1 MKTKWRLIV
10 HGALQPSWNMAVDSA
25 LLHCTVEQPVLRLYR
40 WQKPAI
46 TIGYFQDIE
55 KEVNSELCRN
65 DDVSIIR
72 RITGGGAVF
81 HHEEITY
88 SIVHPLQGPFA
99 KGIMDSY
106 ALLARPFVTAL
117 NAMGVTAQYSPI
129 NDIVVA
135 GKKISGSAQTRK
147 EGKLLQHGTILV
159 ATDTE
164 KMFSYLTIDP
174 KKVKQEGKPVITLS
188 EIVKDL
194 TKERIYEQLIQAIIN
209 SFKEIF
215 DIEFEE
221 ADITQQEKSV
231 AFDFEQKYFSN
242 EQWNC
247 RRLSP

>member
-1 MKTKWRLIV
+1 
-10 HGALQPSWNMAVDSA
+10 
-25 LLHCTVEQPVLRLYR
+25 
-40 WQKPAI
+40 
-46 TIGYFQDIE
+46 
-55 KEVNSELCRN
+55 
-65 DDVSIIR
+65 
-72 RITGGGAVF
+72 
-81 HHEEITY
+81 
-88 SIVHPLQGPFA
+88 
-99 KGIMDSY
+99 
-106 ALLARPFVTAL
+106 
-117 NAMGVTAQYSPI
+117 MGVTAQYSPI
-129 NDIVVA
+129 NDIIVA

>member
-1 MKTKWRLIV
+1 MKAKWRLIV
-10 HGALQPSWNMAVDSA
+10 HGALRPSWNMAVDSA

-40 WQKPAI
+40 WEMPAI

-55 KEVNSELCRN
+55 KEVNIELCRN
-65 DDVSIIR
+65 DEIGIIR
-72 RITGGGAVF
+72 RVTGGGAVF

-88 SIVHPLQGPFA
+88 SIVHPLQGPFG
-99 KGIMDSY
+99 KSILDSY
-106 ALLARPFVTAL
+106 ALIATPLVKAL
-117 NAMGVTAQYSPI
+117 KMMGVKAEYSPI
-129 NDIVVA
+129 NDIVVE

-164 KMFSYLTIDP
+164 KMFYYLTIDP
-174 KKVKQEGKPVITLS
+174 KKLKQTGKPVVTLS
-188 EIVKDL
+188 EIIKDVSI
-194 TKERIYEQLIQAIIN
+194 EHIYQQLIQAIII

-215 DIEFEE
+215 NIEFEE
-221 ADITQQEKSV
+221 SDITPQEKDV
-231 AFDFEQKYFSN
+231 AFDLERKYFSN

>member
-55 KEVNSELCRN
+55 KEVNIELCRN
-65 DDVSIIR
+65 DDVCVIR
-72 RITGGGAVF
+72 RVTGGGAVF

-88 SIVHPLQGPFA
+88 SIVHPLSGIFS

-106 ALLARPFVTAL
+106 ELIATAFVNALKKLGIAAE
-117 NAMGVTAQYSPI
+117 YSPI
-129 NDIVVA
+129 NDILVA
-135 GKKISGSAQTRK
+135 GKKISGSAQTRRG
-147 EGKLLQHGTILV
+147 GKLLQHGTILV
-159 ATDTE
+159 ATDTD

-174 KKVKQEGKPVITLS
+174 KKIKQEGKPVITLR
-188 EIVKDL
+188 EILKDL
-194 TKERIYEQLIQAIIN
+194 SNESIYEQLMQAIVS
-209 SFKEIF
+209 SFKETF
-215 DIEFEE
+215 TIEFEE
-221 ADITQQEKSV
+221 SDITPQEQDV
-231 AFDFEQKYFSN
+231 AFDFERKYFSN

>member
-1 MKTKWRLIV
+1 MKSKWRLIV
-10 HGALQPSWNMAVDSA
+10 HGALPPSWNMSIDSA
-25 LLHCTVEQPVLRLYR
+25 LLHCMVEQPALRLYR

-55 KEVNSELCRN
+55 KEINIHLCRK

-72 RITGGGAVF
+72 RVTGGGAVF

-88 SIVHPLQGPFA
+88 SIVHPLQGPFN

-106 ALLARPFVTAL
+106 ALIAAPLVKAL
-117 NAMGVTAQYSPI
+117 KAMGITAHYSPI
-129 NDIVVA
+129 NDIYV
-135 GKKISGSAQTRK
+135 GEKKISGSAQTRK

-174 KKVKQEGKPVITLS
+174 KKAKQEGKPVITAC
-188 EIVKDL
+188 EILHDL
-194 TKERIYEQLIQAIIN
+194 AKESIYKKLIQAIII

-221 ADITQQEKSV
+221 TDTTPLENDV
-231 AFDFEQKYFSN
+231 AFDFDQKYFSN
-242 EQWNC
+242 EHWNC